1 MVEWKVESW
10 VSQSI
15 FTWSPK
21 PHSTCGYLS
30 LNAIYSNSFSY
41 PNTPKTVLKKL
52 SNLYKGTTTDIMFR
66 QYAKAFKSS
75 QSREV
80 FCRLNKSQLPDA
92 NTGFEFFKKCF
103 IG

>member
-1 MVEWKVESW
+1 M
-10 VSQSI
+10 
-15 FTWSPK
+15 
-21 PHSTCGYLS
+21 
-30 LNAIYSNSFSY
+30 
-41 PNTPKTVLKKL
+41 
-52 SNLYKGTTTDIMFR
+52 DIMFR
-66 QYAKAFKSS
+66 QYAKAFTSS